1 MYLIRLLFIGCHM
14 SERNTIPGHGF
25 KLRSTDNVTCWY
37 CWCLDVPLSVWRVCC
52 NPVYLCIILGA
63 CSHVTLVGFATFLTK
78 YLQAHFGIT
87 AALAS
92 IYTGSLRIT
101 APS

>member
-1 MYLIRLLFIGCHM
+1 VTRI
-14 SERNTIPGHGF
+14 
-25 KLRSTDNVTCWY
+25 KNVINLYYICGP
-37 CWCLDVPLSVWRVCC
+37 DVPRSVVRVCC

-92 IYTGSLRIT
+92 IYTGKPPTRAVRL
-101 APS
+101 PSAYSMKSMLEPNSY